1 MKDDYLALDSS
12 MALWKTMMYMWL
24 SLSLMTNSVGMSRK
38 HSRKSSLMQRNCNS
52 EAFDIVDYVM
62 NKDMTDTKNTVSS
75 LWMDI
80 VEDSNDLLVR
90 IVEVLLDNYTFVVVV
105 VVAYDMHQDIA
116 EMNWVSKVFVSL

>member
-1 MKDDYLALDSS
+1 
-12 MALWKTMMYMWL
+12 
-24 SLSLMTNSVGMSRK
+24 
-38 HSRKSSLMQRNCNS
+38 MQRNCNS
-52 EAFDIVDYVM
+52 EAFDIVDYVR